1 MQEERGTAVV
11 AVEEHSPNLPAILMP
26 QGGVEAAIAM
36 HDRFVELKGALIEK
50 VGGIDKIAGKP
61 YVNRKG
67 WLATSTVF
75 NLNLSVVD
83 SGVRTVEAADAT
95 RPACKQAWVRVRAWK
110 GGRSFEAEGVC
121 DTSEDW
127 SRRGNFAPEGEE
139 SAACLIR
146 RVKKGNQYEYER
158 SWHFPKTWNAL
169 VSFAQTRAINRAI
182 GCLLGLAVVSA
193 EEVIGVEDT
202 GEDDDAAERERKGA
216 ANVGRAPQPGKP
228 VTVSGEAPP
237 RDVVGDVFKLGDKL
251 VALVGSDEAKK
262 AWGRAIKSSGIAH
275 GVSLYRS
282 TKTAQDATIAT
293 KEEQVAFWRAY
304 KAELNAAEERVEGI
318 ARRGESRDDP
328 DGGFVPSD
336 EKGVVG

>member
-1 MQEERGTAVV
+1 MGEERATAMA
-11 AVEEHSPNLPAILMP
+11 AVEEQAPNLPAIVMP
-26 QGGVEAAIAM
+26 RGGVEAAIAM
-36 HDRFVELKGALIEK
+36 HDRFVELKSALIEK

-67 WLATSTVF
+67 WIATSTVF
-75 NLNLSVVD
+75 DLNLSVVE

-110 GGRSFEAEGVC
+110 GMRSFEAEGVC

-139 SAACLIR
+139 GAASLIR
-146 RVKKGNQYEYER
+146 RVKRGSGYEYER

-169 VSFAQTRAINRAI
+169 VSFAQTRAINRAV

-193 EEVIGVEDT
+193 EEVIGAEDT
-202 GEDDDAAERERKGA
+202 GEDDDVAERERKGA

-262 AWGRAIKSSGIAH
+262 AWGRAVKSAGIAH
-275 GVSLYRS
+275 GVSLYKS
-282 TKTAQDATIAT
+282 TKTPPDATLAT

-304 KAELNAAEERVEGI
+304 KAEVVAAEERVAGI
-318 ARRGESRDDP
+318 AGRADVREAPSDD
-328 DGGFVPSD
+328 FTPSD